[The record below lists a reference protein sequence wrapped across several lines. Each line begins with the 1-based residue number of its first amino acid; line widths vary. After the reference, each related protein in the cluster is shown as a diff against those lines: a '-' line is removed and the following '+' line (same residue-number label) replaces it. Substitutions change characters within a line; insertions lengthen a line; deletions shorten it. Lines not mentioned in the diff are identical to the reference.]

1 MSCVG
6 GACEDCA
13 VTDVGWDVALVGRG
27 EEVARLDEALARGRA
42 GDPCAVLLAG
52 DAGVGKTRL
61 LAEATARAAGAGM
74 TVLTGHCVD
83 LGDVGLPYLPFVEV
97 LRGLDAD
104 ARYGEV
110 LAAHPAVERLLR
122 AGGGAAEYAGAL
134 PDAGVRLRLLEDV
147 AALLGDLAERAP
159 VLLVVE
165 DLHWADQSTR
175 DLVRFLLSRLLPQ
188 RPGGTAYQRL
198 TVLVSYRSDD
208 LHRRHPL
215 RPLLAEL
222 VRLPSVGR
230 LDLRPMAD
238 EDVASLVRGLTAAPL
253 PEATVRAIVERAE
266 GNAFYAQELR
276 AATDATDGGV
286 PSGLAEVL
294 LTRIEQMSGT
304 AQRVIRTAAVAG
316 RRVEHGLLRDAVDL
330 PDDELDTALRE
341 AVGRHLLVAAEG
353 DAYAFRHALIREA
366 AYADLL
372 PGERVRIHAVF
383 ARLLDDAGRR
393 AGSSAE
399 RALHHRASHD
409 LPGALTASLEAAD
422 HAASVGAPAEELRW
436 LEAVLE
442 VWDAVPNAR
451 ESTGTDDVSLMLRA
465 SAAAVRA
472 GEAHRAVALARTAL
486 DRLGAHAD
494 IDLAVTVRYTLA
506 SSLMSVD
513 DLQAAFEY
521 SRQALAMIPAEPPT
535 RTWLWAA
542 ATFVQAAYFSKD
554 DDTALR
560 VGRQVLAV
568 AEELGTDD
576 ALADAIISLTGLE
589 WASRQSFEGRERL
602 VQARELARRSGNT
615 AIELRAL
622 FNLAMG
628 SFEAGLLQ
636 ESLGWLDDG
645 LELARRTT
653 RSSSPYPLD
662 MRYLRAQLLY
672 TLGRWDDAL
681 AAVPSSVPSSA
692 YGHVAAAALYV
703 PLGRGEPGVVEQ
715 ARAVFEARP
724 FNWMGTLVGGLVL
737 TDEAAWRGD
746 SRATADRA
754 RAVLAELSEERN
766 PYPDVGIRLS
776 ALALSA
782 IGDTLIELRAAGDTE
797 GAEQELAAAREFI
810 ELARVSA
817 SWPGR
822 RFPRSGSEGR
832 AWLLRAEAEWSRV
845 SGDSDVSL
853 WEQTVRAYDY
863 GNVFEA
869 ARSELRLAQ
878 ALVAAGRRDEAAD
891 HARRVR
897 ETAERLGAVPL
908 RDAVDATV
916 RRARL
921 GGSDAA
927 STGETVLTAREREVL
942 ELLAKGRTN
951 RQIGEEL
958 FISAKTASVHVSN
971 IMAKVGAARRTEAV
985 ALARRSGLIPD

>member
-1 MSCVG
+1 M
-6 GACEDCA
+6 
-13 VTDVGWDVALVGRG
+13 GWDVALVGRG

-42 GDPCAVLLAG
+42 GDPYAVLLTG

-61 LAEATARAAGAGM
+61 LAEAAARAAAAGT

-97 LRGLDAD
+97 LRRLDAD
-104 ARYGEV
+104 TRYADV
-110 LAAHPAVERLLR
+110 VAAHPAVERLLR

-175 DLVRFLLSRLLPQ
+175 DLLRFLLSRLLPQ
-188 RPGGTAYQRL
+188 RPGGAAYQRL

-230 LDLRPMAD
+230 LDLRPMED
-238 EDVASLVRGLTAAPL
+238 EDVARLVRGLATDPL
-253 PEATVRAIVERAE
+253 PEDTVRAIVERAE

-276 AATDATDGGV
+276 AATDATAGGV

-353 DAYAFRHALIREA
+353 DTYAFRHALIREA

-372 PGERVRIHAVF
+372 PGERARIHGVF
-383 ARLLDDAGRR
+383 ARLLGDPERR
-393 AGSSAE
+393 AGSAAE
-399 RALHHRASHD
+399 RAHHHRAAHD
-409 LPGALTASLEAAD
+409 LPGALSASIEAAD
-422 HAASVGAPAEELRW
+422 HAARVGAPAEEMRR
-436 LEAVLE
+436 LEAALE
-442 VWDAVPNAR
+442 VWDAVPDAR
-451 ESTGTDDVSLMLRA
+451 ELADSDDVSLMLRA

-472 GEAHRAVALARTAL
+472 GEAHRAVAFARTAL
-486 DRLGAHAD
+486 DRLGANAD

-506 SSLMSVD
+506 SSLLSVD

-521 SRQALAMIPAEPPT
+521 SRQALAMIPAEPVS

-542 ATFVQAAYFSKD
+542 TTFVQAAYYSRD
-554 DDTALR
+554 DETARR
-560 VGRQVLAV
+560 VGRQVLAA
-568 AEELGTDD
+568 AEKLGTDD

-589 WASRQSFEGRERL
+589 WDTRQSAGGRERL
-602 VQARELARRSGNT
+602 SQARELARRAGNT
-615 AIELRAL
+615 TIELRAL

-628 SFEAGLLQ
+628 SFESGRLE
-636 ESLGWLDDG
+636 ESLRWLDDG

-653 RSSSPYPLD
+653 RSSSPHSLD
-662 MRYLRAQLLY
+662 MRYLRTQVLY

-681 AAVPSSVPSSA
+681 AAVPSAVPSA
-692 YGHVAAAALYV
+692 FGHVAAAALYV
-703 PLGRGEPGVVEQ
+703 SLGRGEPGVVEQ
-715 ARAVFEARP
+715 ARTLFETKP
-724 FNWMGTLVGGLVL
+724 FNWMGRLVGGLVL

-746 SRATADRA
+746 SRAAADWAHRLLGE
-754 RAVLAELSEERN
+754 LAEERN

-776 ALALSA
+776 ALVLSA
-782 IGDTLIELRAAGDTE
+782 IGDTVADLRAAGDAE
-797 GAEQELAAAREFI
+797 GVRQEVAAAEEFI
-810 ELARVSA
+810 ELARITPG
-817 SWPGR
+817 WPGR

-845 SGDSDVSL
+845 SGDADVAL
-853 WEQTVRAYDY
+853 WEKTVEAFGY
-863 GNVFEA
+863 GNVFEE
-869 ARSELRLAQ
+869 ARSELRLVQ
-878 ALVAAGRRDEAAD
+878 ALVAVGRRDEAAD
-891 HARRVR
+891 LARRVR
-897 ETAERLGAVPL
+897 ETADRLGSVPL
-908 RDAVDATV
+908 RDAVDATA

-921 GGSDAA
+921 GDPDSAP
-927 STGETVLTAREREVL
+927 TGEAMLTAREQEVL
-942 ELLAKGRTN
+942 QLLAEGRTN

-971 IMAKVGAARRTEAV
+971 IMAKVGASRRTEAV

>member
-1 MSCVG
+1 M
-6 GACEDCA
+6 
-13 VTDVGWDVALVGRG
+13 GWDAALVGRG
-27 EEVARLDEALARGRA
+27 EEVARLEEALARGRA

-61 LAEATARAAGAGM
+61 LAEAAARAAGAGM

-104 ARYGEV
+104 VRYADV

-147 AALLGDLAERAP
+147 AALLGDLAEQAP

-165 DLHWADQSTR
+165 DSHWADQSTR
-175 DLVRFLLSRLLPQ
+175 DLLRFLLSRLLPQ
-188 RPGGTAYQRL
+188 RPGGAAYQRL
-198 TVLVSYRSDD
+198 TVFVSYRSDD

-230 LDLRPMAD
+230 LDLRPMD
-238 EDVASLVRGLTAAPL
+238 DDDVASLVRGLAADPL
-253 PEATVRAIVERAE
+253 PEDTVRAIVERAE

-276 AATDATDGGV
+276 AATDATAGGV

-304 AQRVIRTAAVAG
+304 AQRVIRTAAVGG

-330 PDDELDTALRE
+330 PDEELDTALRE

-372 PGERVRIHAVF
+372 PGERVRIHGVF
-383 ARLLDDAGRR
+383 ARLLGDARRR
-393 AGSSAE
+393 AGSAAE
-399 RALHHRASHD
+399 RAHHHRAGHD
-409 LPGALTASLEAAD
+409 LPGALTASVEAAD
-422 HAASVGAPAEELRW
+422 HAARVGAPAEEMRR
-436 LEAVLE
+436 LEAALE

-451 ESTGTDDVSLMLRA
+451 ELVDTDDVSLMLRA

-472 GEAHRAVALARTAL
+472 GEAHRAVVFARTAL

-494 IDLAVTVRYTLA
+494 VDLAVTVRYTLA

-513 DLQAAFEY
+513 ELQAAFEF
-521 SRQALAMIPAEPPT
+521 SSQALAMIPAEPPS

-542 ATFVQAAYFSKD
+542 ATYVQAAYYSRD
-554 DDTALR
+554 DETARR

-589 WASRQSFEGRERL
+589 WASRQSPEGRERL
-602 VQARELARRSGNT
+602 QQARELARRSGNT
-615 AIELRAL
+615 TIELRAL
-622 FNLAMG
+622 FSLAMG
-628 SFEAGLLQ
+628 SFESGLLQ
-636 ESLGWLDDG
+636 ESLRWLDDG

-653 RSSSPYPLD
+653 RSSSPFPLE

-672 TLGRWDDAL
+672 TLGHWDDAL
-681 AAVPSSVPSSA
+681 AAVPSTVTSSA
-692 YGHVAAAALYV
+692 FGHVAGAALHV
-703 PLGRGEPGVVEQ
+703 PLGRGEPGVAER
-715 ARAVFEARP
+715 ARALFEARP
-724 FNWMGTLVGGLVL
+724 FNWLGTLVGGLVL

-746 SRATADRA
+746 SDAAADWA
-754 RAVLAELSEERN
+754 RRVLGELAEERN

-782 IGDTLIELRAAGDTE
+782 IGDTAAELRAAGDTE
-797 GAEQELAAAREFI
+797 DVGQAVATAREFI
-810 ELARVSA
+810 ELARTTA
-817 SWPGR
+817 GWPGR
-822 RFPRSGSEGR
+822 RYPSTGSEGR

-845 SGDSDVSL
+845 SGESDVAL
-853 WEQTVRAYDY
+853 WEKTVEAYGY
-863 GNVFEA
+863 GNVFEG

-878 ALVAAGRRDEAAD
+878 ALVAVGRRDEAAD
-891 HARRVR
+891 LARRVR
-897 ETAERLGAVPL
+897 ETADRLGSVPL
-908 RDAVDATV
+908 RDAVDAAV

-921 GGSDAA
+921 GDPGSAPA
-927 STGETVLTAREREVL
+927 GEAMLTAREQEVL
-942 ELLAKGRTN
+942 QLLAKGRTN
-951 RQIGEEL
+951 RQVGEEL

-971 IMAKVGAARRTEAV
+971 IMAKVGASRRTEAV
-985 ALARRSGLIPD
+985 ALARRRGLIPD

>member
-1 MSCVG
+1 MSCV
-6 GACEDCA
+6 ADTCQDCA
-13 VTDVGWDVALVGRG
+13 VTDVGWDAALVGRG
-27 EEVARLDEALARGRA
+27 EEVARLDEALAWGRA

-61 LAEATARAAGAGM
+61 LAEAAARAAGAGM

-97 LRGLDAD
+97 LRRLDAEE
-104 ARYGEV
+104 RYADV
-110 LAAHPAVERLLR
+110 LAAHPAVDRLLR
-122 AGGGAAEYAGAL
+122 AGGGAAEYAGTM
-134 PDAGVRLRLLEDV
+134 PDSGVRLRLLEDV
-147 AALLGDLAERAP
+147 AALLGDLAEQAP

-175 DLVRFLLSRLLPQ
+175 DLLRFLLSRLLPQ
-188 RPGGTAYQRL
+188 RPGGAAYQRL
-198 TVLVSYRSDD
+198 TVLASYRSDD

-230 LDLRPMAD
+230 LDLRPMDD
-238 EDVASLVRGLTAAPL
+238 EDVASLVRGLDAHPL
-253 PEATVRAIVERAE
+253 PEHTVRAIVERAE

-276 AATDATDGGV
+276 AATDTAVGGV

-316 RRVEHGLLRDAVDL
+316 RRVEHGLLRDAVEL
-330 PDDELDTALRE
+330 PDDELEAALRE
-341 AVGRHLLVAAEG
+341 AVGRHLLVAGEG
-353 DAYAFRHALIREA
+353 DTYAFRHALIREA

-383 ARLLDDAGRR
+383 GRLLGAAERR
-393 AGSSAE
+393 AASPAE
-399 RALHHRASHD
+399 RAHHHRAAHD
-409 LPGALTASLEAAD
+409 LPGALTASIEAAD
-422 HAASVGAPAEELRW
+422 HAARMGAPAEEMRW
-436 LEAVLE
+436 VETALE

-451 ESTGTDDVSLMLRA
+451 ELVDSDNVSLMLRA

-472 GEAHRAVALARTAL
+472 GEAHRAVAFARTAL
-486 DRLGAHAD
+486 DRLGEHAD
-494 IDLAVTVRYTLA
+494 VDLAVTVRYTLA

-521 SRQALAMIPAEPPT
+521 SRQALEMIPAEPPSH
-535 RTWLWAA
+535 TWLWAA
-542 ATFVQAAYFSKD
+542 ATYVQAAYYYKD
-554 DDTALR
+554 DETARR

-589 WASRQSFEGRERL
+589 SSRQSDEGRQRL
-602 VQARELARRSGNT
+602 VQARELARRSGNPT
-615 AIELRAL
+615 IELRAL
-622 FNLAMG
+622 MNLAMG
-628 SFEAGLLQ
+628 TFESGLLQ
-636 ESLGWLDDG
+636 DCLRWLDEG
-645 LELARRTT
+645 LELARSSTRTT
-653 RSSSPYPLD
+653 SPYPLE

-681 AAVPSSVPSSA
+681 AEVPSTVPSA
-692 YGHVAAAALYV
+692 FGHVAAAELYV
-703 PLGRGEPGVVEQ
+703 LLGRGGPGVAER
-715 ARAVFEARP
+715 ARVLFEGRP

-746 SRATADRA
+746 SRATAEWA
-754 RAVLAELSEERN
+754 RRTLSELSEELNR
-766 PYPDVGIRLS
+766 YPDVGVRLS
-776 ALALSA
+776 ALVLSA
-782 IGDTLIELRAAGDTE
+782 IGDTVAELRAAGDAE
-797 GAEQELAAAREFI
+797 GVEQEMATAREFI
-810 ELARVSA
+810 ELARTTA
-817 SWPGR
+817 TWPGR
-822 RFPRSGSEGR
+822 RHPRTGAEGT
-832 AWLLRAEAEWSRV
+832 AWLLRVEAEWSRV
-845 SGDSDVSL
+845 SGDSDVAL
-853 WEQTVRAYDY
+853 WEKTVRAYDY
-863 GNVFEA
+863 GNVFEG
-869 ARSELRLAQ
+869 ARSELRLVQ

-891 HARRVR
+891 LARRAR
-897 ETAERLGAVPL
+897 ETADRLGSVPL
-908 RDAVDATV
+908 RDAVDAAV

-921 GGSDAA
+921 GDPNAA
-927 STGETVLTAREREVL
+927 PAGEAMLTAREQEVL

-971 IMAKVGAARRTEAV
+971 IMAKVGASRRTEAV
-985 ALARRSGLIPD
+985 ALARRSGLLPD

>member
-1 MSCVG
+1 M
-6 GACEDCA
+6 
-13 VTDVGWDVALVGRG
+13 TDVGWDVALVGRG

-61 LAEATARAAGAGM
+61 LAEAAARAAGAGT

-83 LGDVGLPYLPFVEV
+83 LGDVGLPYLPLVEV

-104 ARYGEV
+104 ARYAEV

-175 DLVRFLLSRLLPQ
+175 DLLRFLLSRLLPQ
-188 RPGGTAYQRL
+188 RPGGAAYQRL

-230 LDLRPMAD
+230 LDLRPMDD
-238 EDVASLVRGLTAAPL
+238 EDVASLVRGLAADPL
-253 PEATVRAIVERAE
+253 PEDTVRAIVERAE

-276 AATDATDGGV
+276 AATDATAGGV

-294 LTRIEQMSGT
+294 LTRIEQLSGT

-353 DAYAFRHALIREA
+353 DTYAFRHALIREA

-372 PGERVRIHAVF
+372 PGERVRIHGVF
-383 ARLLDDAGRR
+383 ARLLGDPGRR
-393 AGSSAE
+393 VGSSAE
-399 RALHHRASHD
+399 RAVHHRAGHD
-409 LPGALTASLEAAD
+409 LPGALSASVEAAD
-422 HAASVGAPAEELRW
+422 HAARVGAPAEEMRW
-436 LEAVLE
+436 LEAALE

-451 ESTGTDDVSLMLRA
+451 ELADTDDVSLMLRA
-465 SAAAVRA
+465 SAAAVGA
-472 GEAHRAVALARTAL
+472 GEAHRAVAFARTAL
-486 DRLGAHAD
+486 DRLGANAD

-521 SRQALAMIPAEPPT
+521 SRQALAMIPAEPLS

-542 ATFVQAAYFSKD
+542 VTFVQAAYYSRD
-554 DDTALR
+554 DETARR
-560 VGRQVLAV
+560 VGRQVLAA

-576 ALADAIISLTGLE
+576 ARADAIISLTGLE
-589 WASRQSFEGRERL
+589 WDSRQSPEGRERL
-602 VQARELARRSGNT
+602 SQARELARRAGNT
-615 AIELRAL
+615 TIELRAL

-628 SFEAGLLQ
+628 SFESGLLQ
-636 ESLGWLDDG
+636 ESLRWLDDG
-645 LELARRTT
+645 LDLARRTT
-653 RSSSPYPLD
+653 RSSSPHPLD

-681 AAVPSSVPSSA
+681 AAVPSAVPSSA
-692 YGHVAAAALYV
+692 FGHVASAALYV
-703 PLGRGEPGVVEQ
+703 PLGRGEPGVVER
-715 ARAVFEARP
+715 ARALFEARP

-737 TDEAAWRGD
+737 TDEAVWRGD
-746 SRATADRA
+746 SRAAADWA
-754 RAVLAELSEERN
+754 RRVLGELAEERN

-782 IGDTLIELRAAGDTE
+782 IGDTAADLRAAGDAE
-797 GAEQELAAAREFI
+797 GAQQAVTAAREFI
-810 ELARVSA
+810 ELARTTA
-817 SWPGR
+817 GWPGR
-822 RFPRSGSEGR
+822 RYPRSGSEGR

-845 SGDSDVSL
+845 SGDADVAL
-853 WEQTVRAYDY
+853 WEKTVEAYDY

-891 HARRVR
+891 LARRVR
-897 ETAERLGAVPL
+897 ETADRLGSVPL

-921 GGSDAA
+921 GDPDSAPA
-927 STGETVLTAREREVL
+927 GEVMLTAREQEVL
-942 ELLAKGRTN
+942 QLLAKGRTN

-971 IMAKVGAARRTEAV
+971 IMAKVGASRRTEAV
-985 ALARRSGLIPD
+985 ALARRSGLIPDW